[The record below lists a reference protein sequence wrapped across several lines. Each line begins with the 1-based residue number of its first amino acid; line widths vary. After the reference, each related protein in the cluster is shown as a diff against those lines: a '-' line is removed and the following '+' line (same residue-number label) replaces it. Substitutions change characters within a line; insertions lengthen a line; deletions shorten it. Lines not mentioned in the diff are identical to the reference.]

1 MLREHAKAI
10 DQLSQLSDL
19 VIITLAFFLTIELY
33 RKKSPATQTI
43 LDSYFQIFIV
53 FLLAWIFFANSSN
66 IYGSR
71 RLTTLRTELTSLIKI
86 HALAL
91 VTTLAI
97 LPLLY
102 RGPIQDRFIY
112 YFATGSLALTALTRT
127 ATRLVLQ
134 HLRQSGRNTKYAL
147 LLGNSHSAQIITD
160 SLRHYPQLGYQII
173 GCIAPENNTDLDIP
187 WLGDYTHLEQALTQ
201 NIVDVVIVADS
212 IHNPQIRESLE
223 LAHIMGKTAVAIMND
238 DIYRLSHM
246 RPFQLAGIPMVA
258 MYNTTRYEW
267 QELLKKIFDIILAT
281 LGLILTAPLMLGIAL
296 AIRLTSPGPILFVQK
311 RVGLNCRTFNMYKF
325 RTMVPNAEELKTS
338 LSHLNEMS
346 GPVFK
351 IKDDPRVPPIGRF
364 LRKTSRDELPPRWDV
379 RGPGM
384 SLVGPRPPLPS
395 EVNLY
400 NPSHRKRLSVKP
412 GITCIWQISGRN
424 DIDFDKWMEMDAEYV
439 DNWSLGLDLKI
450 LAKTLPVVIGKKG
463 AS

>member
-1 MLREHAKAI
+1 
-10 DQLSQLSDL
+10 
-19 VIITLAFFLTIELY
+19 
-33 RKKSPATQTI
+33 
-43 LDSYFQIFIV
+43 
-53 FLLAWIFFANSSN
+53 
-66 IYGSR
+66 
-71 RLTTLRTELTSLIKI
+71 
-86 HALAL
+86 
-91 VTTLAI
+91 
-97 LPLLY
+97 
-102 RGPIQDRFIY
+102 
-112 YFATGSLALTALTRT
+112 
-127 ATRLVLQ
+127 
-134 HLRQSGRNTKYAL
+134 
-147 LLGNSHSAQIITD
+147 
-160 SLRHYPQLGYQII
+160 
-173 GCIAPENNTDLDIP
+173 
-187 WLGDYTHLEQALTQ
+187 
-201 NIVDVVIVADS
+201 
-212 IHNPQIRESLE
+212 
-223 LAHIMGKTAVAIMND
+223 MGKTAVAIMND

-311 RVGLNCRTFNMYKF
+311 RVGLNGRTFNMYKF

-351 IKDDPRVPPIGRF
+351 IKDDPRVTPIGRF
-364 LRKTSRDELPPRWDV
+364 LRKTSLDELPQLWNVLRQD
-379 RGPGM
+379 M